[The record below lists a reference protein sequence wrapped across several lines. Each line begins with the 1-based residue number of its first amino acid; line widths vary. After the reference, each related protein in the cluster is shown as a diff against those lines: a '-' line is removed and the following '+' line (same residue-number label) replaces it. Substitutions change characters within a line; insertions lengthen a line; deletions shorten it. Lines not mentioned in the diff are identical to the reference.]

1 MYAIDDVIKI
11 RGKHWLLPTLS
22 IYIYLTF
29 FSTAG
34 RIPQKR
40 ISLMN
45 VGCLSIGACRGPL
58 RTAHSPA
65 RENEVYH
72 YIYCVR
78 QFSLSLSML
87 GLRSI
92 FPFIY
97 PFRNEISYLILYKR
111 EDDDGLAHPL
121 PSDERYRWFFFDRG
135 TVGCTYS
142 PAAMGYTGGKI

>member
-1 MYAIDDVIKI
+1 MANLSNWRMYAIDDVIKI

-111 EDDDGLAHPL
+111 ERRRRPRSSITIWREISMVFLWPRH
-121 PSDERYRWFFFDRG
+121 RRMY
-135 TVGCTYS
+135 
-142 PAAMGYTGGKI
+142 I